1 MVKGEKNMMKDP
13 IYKIITELEKYKY
26 DKDDIEMLNDIN
38 IIDGMI
44 NGIIIYDEDIVNNIR
59 RKYQDELQFLSNLEQ
74 TLRSFQINENTSS
87 NKSNEQYLLNTRHAL
102 VRVQIMRV
110 LKRKGKEMLEEDLI
124 NNDNEY
130 LYNKFVEVMKES

>member
-1 MVKGEKNMMKDP
+1 MMKDP

-87 NKSNEQYLLNTRHAL
+87 NNS
-102 VRVQIMRV
+102 
-110 LKRKGKEMLEEDLI
+110 
-124 NNDNEY
+124 
-130 LYNKFVEVMKES
+130 